1 MCRLFFFFFFS
12 FIPPCAF
19 RPPASGAAF
28 TTIFSSTLSF
38 SFFVNIF
45 DLERVFVTAAAAAAG
60 TSVGRAQAE
69 PQPPAHAHTSRCRFG
84 RGGEK
89 KNPVWWRSRGEKC
102 MGGELW
108 TCRRDFPSFSLLSLS
123 PLASLALTLRSSLAS
138 PPFPSLSLPPPFLMS
153 SASHEKK
160 NIRNRKRLCGFFLG
174 RVLLMRS
181 LFSLSLCYNFDCTF
195 SNY

>member
-1 MCRLFFFFFFS
+1 MCRLFFFFFS
-12 FIPPCAF
+12 FVP
-19 RPPASGAAF
+19 PPASGAAF

-38 SFFVNIF
+38 SFFLSIF
-45 DLERVFVTAAAAAAG
+45 STWKGSSSRRRRRRAPALGGPRRNRNHQRTRTRVVAG
-60 TSVGRAQAE
+60 LA
-69 PQPPAHAHTSRCRFG
+69 
-84 RGGEK
+84 GEGK

-160 NIRNRKRLCGFFLG
+160 TTFVTGSGCVVFFGSCVVDAEL
-174 RVLLMRS
+174 VFS
-181 LFSLSLCYNFDCTF
+181 LFVLQF
-195 SNY
+195 

>member
-1 MCRLFFFFFFS
+1 MSPLLLLLLF
-12 FIPPCAF
+12 
-19 RPPASGAAF
+19 R
-28 TTIFSSTLSF
+28 SSARFGSCVYNHLLF
-38 SFFVNIF
+38 YPFLLFFFVNIF
-45 DLERVFVTAAAAAAG
+45 DLERVFVTTAAAAG

-89 KNPVWWRSRGEKC
+89 KPGVVEKSWREVHGRGVVDLSSR
-102 MGGELW
+102 L
-108 TCRRDFPSFSLLSLS
+108 FPPFRCSLSLLSPPSRLLLEVVW
-123 PLASLALTLRSSLAS
+123 PLL
-138 PPFPSLSLPPPFLMS
+138 PFPLSLFPLLFSCHLQ
-153 SASHEKK
+153 HTKK

-181 LFSLSLCYNFDCTF
+181 LFSFSLSLSLCYNFDCTF